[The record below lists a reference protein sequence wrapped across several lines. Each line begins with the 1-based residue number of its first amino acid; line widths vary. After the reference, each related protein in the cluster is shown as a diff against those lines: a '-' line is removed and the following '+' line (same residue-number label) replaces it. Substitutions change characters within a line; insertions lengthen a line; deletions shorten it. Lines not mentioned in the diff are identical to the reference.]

1 MKIVALS
8 AALAVA
14 ASGAWASGDAAKG
27 EQVFKRCQACHSIVD
42 PSGKKIAGMGK
53 IGPNL
58 WGVVGRKAG
67 SEEGFHYDEA
77 LKAAGEKGLVW
88 TPDELV
94 KWLADPSKFLKDYLG
109 NPSAHSKMTYKNRKE
124 SDSEDVIA
132 YLAQFGPSK

>member
-1 MKIVALS
+1 MKVVVLT

-14 ASGAWASGDAAKG
+14 AGGAWASGDAASG
-27 EQVFKRCQACHSIVD
+27 EKVFKKCQACHTIAD

-67 SEEGFHYDEA
+67 SEEGYRYDDA

-88 TPDELV
+88 NEDELK
-94 KWLADPSKFLKDYLG
+94 KWLADPTKFIRDYLG
-109 NPSAHSKMTYKNRKE
+109 DPGARSKMTYKSRKE
-124 SDSEDVIA
+124 SESEDVIA
-132 YLAQFGPSK
+132 YLAQFGPAQ